1 MSIDHMKAN
10 THNKAS
16 ALSLSTCVA
25 PEGRFVYGLHRPRF
39 TAANLRAEDH
49 RLPLGETETGRLLTN
64 DANFPDEDVHE
75 TGADPVFEIRNP
87 FPFRGVTYIG
97 KPWADRAAADPGRIS
112 IPQRGPVSLN
122 GHLRTVWG
130 DAQAT
135 PEQAR
140 RFFSDLPRPLKL
152 ALAVVST
159 DPADLVGLADDCA
172 DFTRDPDSG
181 RPTGMVFAPTAKGLK
196 PRIADQEL
204 FDAVAN
210 NPNLPYVYKEAMVL
224 RPGIQGQNEIVGDR
238 RTQDGRVFEY
248 LRRNSYIPWG
258 HYAAN
263 MGHDSVRYAVGDLSP
278 SDVRGLRHLYYQRTY
293 VQLAE
298 ALHPDRAPRRRELSV
313 SELES
318 LRRAIEQALKHPE
331 AFPPLPFTATLWGW
345 NYGCDYA
352 PSGYRLHASH
362 QQVHQQYALIPPTVA
377 RMDECQGTALP
388 SFACGDMVHR
398 FIDAYRGETDRPF
411 FDCYQQA
418 IQNNRR
424 MDGRTDLP
432 GDLVIHQDEAT
443 MLFVPKAQTSQWEL
457 QLMTRGPVGNILE
470 ADSNTRHSLDQALF
484 MAVRILNALG
494 ATMITVFEYSK
505 RFDNPDRDQRLLY
518 TFLPRLPESPGAF
531 SEAQLRWINGHY
543 PEDFALACRQKML
556 PMND

>member
-1 MSIDHMKAN
+1 MKAD
-10 THNKAS
+10 THNQAS
-16 ALSLSTCVA
+16 TLSSSTCVT

-39 TAANLRAEDH
+39 TAANLRAHDH
-49 RLPLGETETGRLLTN
+49 RLPLGETENGKPHAN
-64 DANFPDEDVHE
+64 EANFPAEDVHE

-97 KPWADRAAADPGRIS
+97 KPWADRTAADRSRIS
-112 IPQRGPVSLN
+112 IPQRGPVSMT
-122 GHLRTVWG
+122 GHLRTVLG
-130 DAQAT
+130 DPPAT
-135 PEQAR
+135 PEQVR

-152 ALAVVST
+152 ALAVVSS
-159 DPADLVGLADDCA
+159 DPADLIGLADDCA
-172 DFTRDPDSG
+172 VFTRDPGSG
-181 RPTGMVFAPTAKGLK
+181 RPTGMVFATTAKEPR
-196 PRIADQEL
+196 PRIEDQEL

-210 NPNLPYVYKEAMVL
+210 NPNLPDVYKEAMVL

-238 RTQDGRVFEY
+238 RTQNGRVFEY

-298 ALHPDRAPRRRELSV
+298 ALQLARAPRRRELSV

-318 LRRAIEQALKHPE
+318 LRGSLEHALHHPE
-331 AFPPLPFTATLWGW
+331 AHPPLPFTATLWGW

-377 RMDECQGTALP
+377 QVDERPGPPLP
-388 SFACGDMVHR
+388 SFACGDLVQR
-398 FIDAYRGETDRPF
+398 FIEAYRRETDQPF
-411 FDCYQQA
+411 FDCYQRA
-418 IQNNRR
+418 IQTNRR

-432 GDLVIHQDEAT
+432 GDLVVHQDDAS

-470 ADSNTRHSLDQALF
+470 ADEKTRHSLDQALF
-484 MAVRILNALG
+484 TAMRILNALG

-556 PMND
+556 AMND